1 MTYYDARVIKK
12 LAEDAEEFIVFFQG
26 WIDSVEIEPAL
37 NVLKIS
43 ALYYNRFSEQSED
56 DYTCYFGQC
65 IYLLLVRFPSHCD
78 EILKMEKDC
87 RTIHVAYNDFFRRI
101 RVMNER
107 FYRKEEYK
115 LNAFLMFSE
124 ISLSVMLSLLSDIP
138 NSRLESIFPIVFR
151 MHGLPLSE
159 DVTPHNVK
167 SISMIFDQVCS
178 YTGNIFKELR
188 HSNVLE
194 LEHHCSEET
203 VKNAGGW
210 IKEWDDY
217 DSLNRISDLFRFCNA
232 KVNYL
237 DLNNISIEVNEDC
250 TYKDY
255 EVARSRFTMRGT
267 GVYYEIQKALEE
279 NPNFIEQLKL
289 IVPEWINESDFFP
302 IAYFSEMENMSP
314 EDLYIEYGGVNI
326 YAWIH
331 AYGMLV
337 AIAKQE
343 MDERFHRTTP
353 GNLQLKDWVIYH
365 TRDEWIR
372 LFVEG
377 GLCWVTAALVTDYF
391 TFDDKALDIN
401 DCPLLQCNDGLCMLP
416 SIVSMS
422 CVTRSLLSLFS
433 AKNISIDDKGKIH
446 EREFIQRVRNSK
458 ICAAQ
463 LSVRKDY
470 DCDCAMIIQDHLF
483 FVELKSNG
491 HPVHFNR
498 YYQTL
503 VNING
508 CNVGLKTK
516 TSWIKQVTRYA
527 NYYSTQLEL
536 VRDALGLPAGWE
548 PKGFHKM
555 IVTTSVFGGIY
566 HQEGCFIVDKTAFYS
581 FIERIVSVTTEV
593 KNGMRTQIIPESDRF
608 YHGEITIEKM
618 LGFLD
623 ELPSITAKRRRV
635 KLLEYNV
642 QCGEINF
649 TYPFFDIWPAFETV
663 LKEDGTEAVA
673 IL

>member
-1 MTYYDARVIKK
+1 MIYYDARVIKK
-12 LAEDAEEFIVFFQG
+12 LAEDAEGFVVFFQG
-26 WIDSVEIEPAL
+26 WINKAELEPAL

-43 ALYYNRFSEQSED
+43 SLYYNRFSEQSED
-56 DYTCYFGQC
+56 DYRCYFGQC
-65 IYLLLVRFPSHCD
+65 IYNLLARFPSHCD

-87 RTIHVAYNDFFRRI
+87 RTIHLAYNSFFRRI
-101 RVMNER
+101 RIMNSR
-107 FYRKEEYK
+107 YYRSEVYK
-115 LNAFLMFSE
+115 LNAFLIFSE
-124 ISLSVMLSLLSDIP
+124 ISLSIMSSLLNAIP
-138 NSRLESIFPIVFR
+138 SSRLESIFPIIFR

-159 DVTPHNVK
+159 DIAPYNIK
-167 SISMIFDQVCS
+167 SISMVFDQVCS
-178 YTGNIFKELR
+178 YTGYIFKELR
-188 HSNVLE
+188 HSNPLD
-194 LEHHCSEET
+194 LEHHCSEKT
-203 VKNAGGW
+203 INNTGGW

-232 KVNYL
+232 KINYL
-237 DLNNISIEVNEDC
+237 DSNNIAIEVDDNC

-267 GVYYEIQKALEE
+267 GVYSEIQKILEE
-279 NPNFIEQLKL
+279 NPNFVEQLKP
-289 IVPEWINESDFFP
+289 IVPEWINESDFFS

-314 EDLYIEYGGVNI
+314 DDLYIEYGGVNI

-343 MDERFHRTTP
+343 MDEGFQKTTP
-353 GNLQLKDWVIYH
+353 GSLQLKDWVIYH

-372 LFVEG
+372 FFVDG
-377 GLCWVTAALVTDYF
+377 GLSWITAALVTDYF
-391 TFDDKALDIN
+391 TFDDKASDIN
-401 DCPLLQCNDGLCMLP
+401 DCPLLACNNGLCMLP

-422 CVTRSLLSLFS
+422 CVTCSLLSLFS
-433 AKNISIDDKGKIH
+433 AKNISIDDKGKTH
-446 EREFIQRVRNSK
+446 EREFIQRVNNSN

-470 DCDCAMIIQDHLF
+470 DCDCAMLIQDHLF

-491 HPVHFNR
+491 HPIHFNR

-508 CNVGLKTK
+508 DDVGLKTK
-516 TSWIKQVTRYA
+516 PSWIKQVTRYA
-527 NYYSTQLEL
+527 NYYSTQLGL
-536 VRDALGLPAGWE
+536 VRDALNLPAGWK
-548 PKGFHKM
+548 PKGFHNM

-566 HQEGCFIVDKTAFYS
+566 HQEGCFVVDKTAFYS
-581 FIERIVSVTTEV
+581 FIDRMVSTTTEL
-593 KNGMRTQIIPESDRF
+593 KNGIRMQISPESDRF
-608 YHGEITIEKM
+608 YHGEITIDKF

-623 ELPSITAKRRRV
+623 ELPSIAARRRRV
-635 KLLEYNV
+635 KQLTYNV
-642 QCGEINF
+642 QCGGINF
-649 TYPFFDIWPAFETV
+649 SYPFFDIWPTFETV
-663 LKEDGTEAVA
+663 IKEDGTETFA

>member
-1 MTYYDARVIKK
+1 MSYYNARVIKQ
-12 LAEDAEEFIVFFQG
+12 LAEDAEKFVVFFQG
-26 WIDSVEIEPAL
+26 WIDKAEIEPAL

-43 ALYYNRFSEQSED
+43 ALYYNRFTEQSED

-65 IYLLLVRFPSHCD
+65 IYLLLVRFPSHYD

-101 RVMNER
+101 RIMKAR
-107 FYRKEEYK
+107 FYRAEEHNI
-115 LNAFLMFSE
+115 NAFLIFSE
-124 ISLSVMLSLLSDIP
+124 ISLSVMRSLLDNIP
-138 NSRLESIFPIVFR
+138 SSRLESIFPIVFR

-159 DVTPHNVK
+159 DITPHNVK
-167 SISMIFDQVCS
+167 SVSMIFDQVCS
-178 YTGNIFKELR
+178 YTGNLFKELR
-188 HSNVLE
+188 HSDLLDLE
-194 LEHHCSEET
+194 YHCPEKI
-203 VKNAGGW
+203 VRNAGCW

-217 DSLNRISDLFRFCNA
+217 DSLNRISDLFRFCHG
-232 KVNYL
+232 KFNYL
-237 DLNNISIEVNEDC
+237 DLNNISLEVDEDC

-255 EVARSRFTMRGT
+255 EIARSRFTMRGT
-267 GVYYEIQKALEE
+267 GVYYEIQKILEK
-279 NPNFIEQLKL
+279 NPNFIEQLKPR
-289 IVPEWINESDFFP
+289 VPNWVNENDFFS

-343 MDERFHRTTP
+343 MDQRFNRTTP
-353 GNLQLKDWVIYH
+353 GTLQLKDWVIYH
-365 TRDEWIR
+365 TRDEWI
-372 LFVEG
+372 LFFVEG
-377 GLCWVTAALVTDYF
+377 GLSYVTAALVTDYF

-401 DCPLLQCNDGLCMLP
+401 DCPLLPCKDGLCMLP

-433 AKNISIDDKGKIH
+433 AKNISIGDKGKTH
-446 EREFIQRVRNSK
+446 EREFIQRVRASR

-463 LSVRKDY
+463 LSVRKNY
-470 DCDCAMIIQDHLF
+470 DCDCAMVIQDHLF

-508 CNVGLKTK
+508 DTVGLKTK
-516 TSWIKQVTRYA
+516 SSWIKQVTRYA

-536 VRDALGLPAGWE
+536 VRDALGLPAGWK

-566 HQEGCFIVDKTAFYS
+566 HREGCFVVDKTAFYS
-581 FIERIVSVTTEV
+581 FIDRMVSITTEL
-593 KNGMRTQIIPESDRF
+593 KNGIRTQISTESDYF
-608 YHGEITIEKM
+608 YHGEITIDKM
-618 LGFLD
+618 LGFLN
-623 ELPSITAKRRRV
+623 ELPSISARRRRV
-635 KLLEYNV
+635 KQLAYNV

-649 TYPFFDIWPAFETV
+649 SYPFFDIWPAFETV
-663 LKEDGTEAVA
+663 IKEDGTESVA
-673 IL
+673 ML